1 MSANDNGVMRN
12 FQPVVAEGNLVP
24 NLDPLKLLVSTPDGP
39 KLALPYKKL
48 WFHKKHLNGRI
59 KLSPLRITDQ
69 LAIIEA
75 SVFFDRGDPEPATSY
90 IVE

>member
-24 NLDPLKLLVSTPDGP
+24 NFDPLKLLVSTPDGP

-48 WFHKKHLNGRI
+48 WFHKKYLNGRI
-59 KLSPLRITDQ
+59 IC
-69 LAIIEA
+69 
-75 SVFFDRGDPEPATSY
+75 G
-90 IVE
+90 